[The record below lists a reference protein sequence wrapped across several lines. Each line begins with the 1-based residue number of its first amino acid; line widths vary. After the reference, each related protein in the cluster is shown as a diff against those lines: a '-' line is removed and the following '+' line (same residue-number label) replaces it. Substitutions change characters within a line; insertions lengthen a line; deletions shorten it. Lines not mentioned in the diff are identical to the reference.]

1 MTEARA
7 GNLNSSKGR
16 CVNGKVIVVTSGKG
30 GVGKTT
36 TSANIATG
44 LAKLGEKVAVIDVDV
59 GLRNLDTV
67 MGLEGRVVYD
77 LVDVIEGKCKLRQAM
92 IRDKRVE
99 GLFLIP
105 ASQTRDKDALT
116 IDGMKDI
123 VRQLLEDEGMDRII
137 LDSPAG
143 IESGFKTAAAP
154 ANAALIVV
162 NPEVSSVRD
171 ADRIIGMLDA
181 MDVREMRLV
190 INRLRP
196 KMVSR
201 KDMLSVEDV
210 VELLSVKPI
219 GIIPEDE
226 GILVSTNVGEPA
238 VLHARTKAGQGFWDT
253 ARRLHGEDVPW
264 MELEEK
270 QGFFARLFGRA

>member
-1 MTEARA
+1 M
-7 GNLNSSKGR
+7 
-16 CVNGKVIVVTSGKG
+16 NGKVIVVTSGKG

-154 ANAALIVV
+154 ANGALIVV

-210 VELLSVKPI
+210 VELLNVKPI